1 MSAVYQFLFGWCPTL
16 AIRTAFAGLLA
27 LAVVFIVLRI
37 VKIVL
42 DALPFL

>member
-1 MSAVYQFLFGWCPTL
+1 MSAVWNFLFGWCPTL
-16 AIRTAFAGLLA
+16 EIRTAFAGLLA

>member
-1 MSAVYQFLFGWCPTL
+1 MSAIWSFLFGWLPTL
-16 AIRTAFAGLLA
+16 ELRSAFAGILA
-27 LAVVFIVLRI
+27 LAVIFIVLRI